1 MLEEFP
7 NSSKIQT
14 PSQLGIAATRRQ
26 LTVPWTTVEMSSGFS
41 TRKMRRGAARSSSSA
56 VPRTTAQ
63 RSTSRSSQSAVPRTT
78 ARTSTLS
85 AEQRRLREVAAC
97 LPVWYSYGDEQP
109 VRLLHPRVTTLRE
122 EYQPATTASSPVQHD
137 DNASSSLILPEVPT
151 STCRSSGQ
159 PFTGPLHQKIMVTS
173 CLRTQKS

>member
-1 MLEEFP
+1 
-7 NSSKIQT
+7 
-14 PSQLGIAATRRQ
+14 
-26 LTVPWTTVEMSSGFS
+26 MSTGFS

-63 RSTSRSSQSAVPRTT
+63 RSTSRGSQSAVPRTT
-78 ARTSTLS
+78 AGKSSLS

-122 EYQPATTASSPVQHD
+122 EREPVITASSPVLQD
-137 DNASSSLILPEVPT
+137 DNASSSAILSEVST
-151 STCRSSGQ
+151 SACKQSERLTV
-159 PFTGPLHQKIMVTS
+159 GPLHQNINEYVAIY
-173 CLRTQKS
+173 R